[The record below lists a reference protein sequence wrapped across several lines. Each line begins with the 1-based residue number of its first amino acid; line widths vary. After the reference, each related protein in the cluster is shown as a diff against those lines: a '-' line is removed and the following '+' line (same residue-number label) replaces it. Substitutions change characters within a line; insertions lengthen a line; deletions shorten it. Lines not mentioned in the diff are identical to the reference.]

1 MKSGRY
7 FYDNHKAMHNKR
19 LLLAGKILAVT
30 AFAAT
35 AAFAMIPRTA
45 AYVPLSFESGEN
57 VAQASIYRANCA
69 RCHGNDGRSNTK
81 EGRRTEADDLTDE
94 SVKNM
99 DAAKMARIIRN
110 GKGDMPANKKL
121 TAAQVTAL
129 VRYVK
134 GL

>member
-1 MKSGRY
+1 
-7 FYDNHKAMHNKR
+7 MHYRN
-19 LLLAGKILAVT
+19 LLLTIKTIAVT
-30 AFAAT
+30 TFVAS
-35 AAFAMIPRTA
+35 AAFAIIPRPA

-99 DAAKMARIIRN
+99 DPAKMSRIIRN
-110 GKGDMPANKKL
+110 GKGDMPGNKKL
-121 TAAQVTAL
+121 SAAQISAL

>member
-1 MKSGRY
+1 
-7 FYDNHKAMHNKR
+7 MHNKG
-19 LLLAGKILAVT
+19 LLMAGKIFAVT
-30 AFAAT
+30 LFVAT
-35 AAFAMIPRTA
+35 VAFAMIPRTA

-99 DAAKMARIIRN
+99 DSAKMSRIIRN
-110 GKGDMPANKKL
+110 GKGDMPGNKKL
-121 TAAQVTAL
+121 SASQIAGL

>member
-1 MKSGRY
+1 
-7 FYDNHKAMHNKR
+7 MHNTG
-19 LLLAGKILAVT
+19 LLLTGKIFAVT
-30 AFAAT
+30 LFVAT
-35 AAFAMIPRTA
+35 AAFAIIPRPA
-45 AYVPLSFESGEN
+45 AYDALPFESGKN
-57 VAQASIYRANCA
+57 VAQASVYRANCA

-99 DAAKMARIIRN
+99 DSAKMSRIIRN
-110 GKGDMPANKKL
+110 GKGEMPGNKKL
-121 TAAQVTAL
+121 SSAQISAL

>member
-1 MKSGRY
+1 
-7 FYDNHKAMHNKR
+7 MHNKS
-19 LLLAGKILAVT
+19 LLLAGKIFTVT
-30 AFAAT
+30 AFVAT
-35 AAFAMIPRTA
+35 AAFAVIPRPT
-45 AYVPLSFESGEN
+45 AYVPLPFESGEN
-57 VAQASIYRANCA
+57 VAQASVYRANCA

-94 SVKNM
+94 SVKAM
-99 DAAKMARIIRN
+99 SADKMARIIRN

-121 TAAQVTAL
+121 TSAQVTAL